1 MIQST
6 WHTDR
11 FPEESAD
18 TEPELTSPETIE
30 MVTEL
35 HEYIIENK
43 LYDSDLAEEGD
54 PVIVYDAGGNEGY
67 VVSERITIK
76 YHLKNG
82 RDLNRAYDIYID
94 EKAAELIDNIL
105 TSQEY
110 KEKTQITSYVDMD
123 KISYITLT
131 GMYVDEYAHY
141 DELYEEILITD
152 Q

>member
-1 MIQST
+1 MIIYVCLAAVFIAVMVFDITGNTNRIPAVEQVESVELRGLVT
-6 WHTDR
+6 NYDSVNMAYGQV
-11 FPEESAD
+11 PEEYAD

-82 RDLNRAYDIYID
+82 RDLNRP
-94 EKAAELIDNIL
+94 
-105 TSQEY
+105 
-110 KEKTQITSYVDMD
+110 M
-123 KISYITLT
+123 ISI
-131 GMYVDEYAHY
+131 
-141 DELYEEILITD
+141 
-152 Q
+152 